1 MTFKTQIENLTGT
14 KAYSSTTETTY
25 YNNMISNFLK
35 QSARAVLDVLP
46 DEVLVKDS
54 IKTNISSDT
63 GVTVTDKKVVKVTRD
78 GYGCVQMPLE
88 EKAHLQADSGSIK
101 EPTKRSPVYY
111 IEGQISTGGFLL

>member
-54 IKTNISSDT
+54 IQIEIL
-63 GVTVTDKKVVKVTRD
+63 VVIQV
-78 GYGCVQMPLE
+78 
-88 EKAHLQADSGSIK
+88 
-101 EPTKRSPVYY
+101 
-111 IEGQISTGGFLL
+111 